1 MNNFDMIN
9 KLMSSKD
16 AKFFIITTGSVVSHK
31 DTPIHAH
38 SQQVVVGYERPEQVP
53 DGNVLYQNFVRGMA
67 LNGLLPDGINV
78 RDIVD
83 LSPVEDPVAALNNP
97 VGPFYL
103 SRQEATDSQLSTAG
117 SLKVYEA
124 SARRPCPNEN
134 CEWDW
139 VLNFQIAIHE
149 TTEAEAALLILTMA
163 QDEGYQ
169 L

>member
-1 MNNFDMIN
+1 MNNFEQIT

-16 AKFFIITTGSVVSHK
+16 TKFFVITTGSVVSHK
-31 DTPIHAH
+31 DTPIQAH

-53 DGNVLYQNFVRGMA
+53 EGDGLYKDFVRGLA

-97 VGPFYL
+97 TGPFYL
-103 SRQEATDSQLSTAG
+103 AQQDATDRQLSTAG
-117 SLKVYEA
+117 SLKVYE
-124 SARRPCPNEN
+124 STARRPCPNEK

-139 VLNFQIAIHE
+139 VLLFQIAIHE
-149 TTEAEAALLILTMA
+149 TTEADAARIILTVA